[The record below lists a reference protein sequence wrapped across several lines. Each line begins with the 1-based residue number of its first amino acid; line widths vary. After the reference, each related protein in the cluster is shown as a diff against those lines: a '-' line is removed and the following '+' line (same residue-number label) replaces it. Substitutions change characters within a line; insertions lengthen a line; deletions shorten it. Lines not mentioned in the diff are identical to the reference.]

1 MWVLC
6 KRFIVLNDAF
16 VVMTEQ
22 LGVRT
27 HFWQTYS
34 FCVVVAG
41 HASKPGLV
49 IDA

>member
-16 VVMTEQ
+16 VVMVEQ
-22 LGVRT
+22 LGVHS
-27 HFWQTYS
+27 HFGIHIRV
-34 FCVVVAG
+34 CVAVAE